1 MRCVVIGGAGFI
13 GTHLTKALVT
23 AGYEVRVFD
32 RPEARYLDYCQQHAA
47 SLITGDF
54 LNPEDL
60 GRAVS
65 NCEIV
70 YHLVSS
76 TVPMTS
82 NEDPMRDVETNVLGT
97 LRLLDEA
104 RKAGVKKVI
113 FSSSGGTVYG
123 IPKEIPI
130 KEDHPTE
137 PTSSYGICKLTIEKY
152 LYLYWKL
159 HGLDYCILRVANA
172 YGERQPITET
182 QGVISTFLD
191 KALRKNEI
199 PVWGD
204 GSVIRDFTYAG
215 DIANAFV
222 NASNYEGEPRIFN
235 IGGEQGISIN
245 EIISIIS
252 KITGQQLQLKYMT
265 SRIFDVPVNILDIS
279 RAKKYLNWQPEVGLF
294 EGISRMHEWI
304 LKGL

>member
-1 MRCVVIGGAGFI
+1 
-13 GTHLTKALVT
+13 
-23 AGYEVRVFD
+23 
-32 RPEARYLDYCQQHAA
+32 
-47 SLITGDF
+47 
-54 LNPEDL
+54 
-60 GRAVS
+60 
-65 NCEIV
+65 
-70 YHLVSS
+70 
-76 TVPMTS
+76 MTS
-82 NEDPMRDVETNVLGT
+82 NEDPRHDVETNVLGT
-97 LRLLDEA
+97 LQLLDKA
-104 RKAGVKKVI
+104 RKAGVKKII

-130 KEDHPTE
+130 KEDHSTE

-159 HGLDYCILRVANA
+159 YGLDYCVLRVANA

-199 PVWGD
+199 TIWGD
-204 GSVIRDFTYAG
+204 GSVIRDFIYAG

-222 NASNYEGEPRIFN
+222 KASNYEGEPRIFN
-235 IGGEQGISIN
+235 IGGEQGLSIN

-252 KITGQQLQLKYMT
+252 KITGEQLQLKYMP

-304 LKGL
+304 LKVL